1 MSHKVSW
8 IPVIPPGLKLFK
20 GQEGLVELHL
30 ASVFDCIQSKMVC
43 INNKL
48 VRYM

>member
-20 GQEGLVELHL
+20 GPEGLVELHL